1 MPERALDL
9 ALSAPVRAT
18 DAPIGHVAHVIIDP
32 EHGRATHLVVR
43 ESQLP
48 NTLRLVPEKYIAASG
63 PDGVALSIPR
73 NRVAALREYIQTEYY
88 SPSFFL
94 TLAKREHCNLPL
106 APSSWTV
113 ERPAT
118 PEGSV
123 ALVGHEPVEATD
135 GPVGRVDGVLAE
147 AHTGRITHLLLRRGA
162 PVGNARGPGPGGHG
176 GCLRRRQG
184 PARHRQGGRRGP
196 ARRPRGGVLSPL
208 PQTDSAPFPRTPPR
222 RRPGTRHGTAS
233 ATPARDLPC
242 AGRPRN
248 VSSCGRGGLHDGRA
262 PVAPG
267 RPTGW
272 RKKARWRPWPR
283 WRRS

>member
-147 AHTGRITHLLLRRGA
+147 AHTGRITHLLLRRG
-162 PVGNARGPGPGGHG
+162 H
-176 GCLRRRQG
+176 LW
-184 PARHRQGGRRGP
+184 
-196 ARRPRGGVLSPL
+196 
-208 PQTDSAPFPRTPPR
+208 
-222 RRPGTRHGTAS
+222 GTREVQV
-233 ATPARDLPC
+233 PAAMVAAYADGKVRLGIDKAAVGALPDVHAEAC
-242 AGRPRN
+242 
-248 VSSCGRGGLHDGRA
+248 
-262 PVAPG
+262 
-267 RPTGW
+267 
-272 RKKARWRPWPR
+272 
-283 WRRS
+283 